1 MRNLFL
7 VTLLILFVSCQSTS
21 GDYTI
26 NISADVEDDHQIF
39 LVTFDESN
47 KPNVIDTLYVK
58 DGLTSY
64 SGVSKLP
71 DYQSLWVDGIR
82 GSVPVFVEPGEIT
95 VELYKD
101 SIQAS
106 KVSGT
111 KTNVAFK
118 RYIDEINPLFKS
130 FYDIQNEMRNAMVS
144 RDSLGYKDLEE
155 QLKEMETKF
164 NDYQIDYTKSNPDS
178 YISAMVLIQLVMN
191 KAIDYEVAYEIY
203 NGFSKTIKK
212 TKSAVKI
219 YELVAPKEA
228 EETEEAAQDGEVN
241 VGDKAPNFS
250 APNPND
256 IAVSLNTSLGK
267 LTVLDFWAS
276 WCGPCRV
283 DSPNLVKVYNTYKDK
298 GLAIVGIS
306 LDQQNESWKKAID
319 NDQLDWTHVS
329 YLKRWDDPI
338 AAIYGVRSIP
348 QLFLL
353 DENGVVIAKERHAA
367 DFIPVLEKILL

>member
-39 LVTFDESN
+39 LVNFDESN

-191 KAIDYEVAYEIY
+191 KAIENEAAYEIY

-241 VGDKAPNFS
+241 VGDKAPDFS

-306 LDQQNESWKKAID
+306 LDQQKESWKKAID
-319 NDQLDWTHVS
+319 NDKLDWTHVS

-353 DENGVVIAKERHAA
+353 DENGVVIAKERHAT
-367 DFIPVLEKILL
+367 DFIPVLDKILL

>member
-7 VTLLILFVSCQSTS
+7 LTLLILFVSCQSTS

-39 LVTFDESN
+39 LVNFDESN

-58 DGLTSY
+58 DGLSSY

-130 FYDIQNEMRNAMVS
+130 FYEIQNEMRNAMVS

-191 KAIDYEVAYEIY
+191 KAIDNEVAYEIY

-212 TKSAVKI
+212 TKSAIKI

-228 EETEEAAQDGEVN
+228 EETEEAAQDGEVI
-241 VGDKAPNFS
+241 VGDKAPDFF

-256 IAVSLNTSLGK
+256 IAVSLNKSLGK

-306 LDQQNESWKKAID
+306 LDQQKESWKKAID

-329 YLKRWDDPI
+329 HLKRWDDPI

-367 DFIPVLEKILL
+367 DFIPLLEKILL

>member
-7 VTLLILFVSCQSTS
+7 LTLLILFVSCQSTS
-21 GDYTI
+21 GDYII

-39 LVTFDESN
+39 LVNFDESN

-58 DGLTSY
+58 DGLASY

-71 DYQSLWVDGIR
+71 DYQSLWVSGIR

-111 KTNVAFK
+111 KTNVAF
-118 RYIDEINPLFKS
+118 RDYIDEINPLFTS
-130 FYDIQNEMRNAMVS
+130 FYEIQNEMRNAMVS

-164 NDYQIDYTKSNPDS
+164 NNYQIAYTKSNPDS
-178 YISAMVLIQLVMN
+178 YVSAMVLIQLVMN
-191 KAIDYEVAYEIY
+191 KAIDNEAAYEIY

-228 EETEEAAQDGEVN
+228 EETGEAAQDGEVN
-241 VGDKAPNFS
+241 VGDKAPDFS

-256 IAVSLNTSLGK
+256 VAVSLNTSLGK

-283 DSPNLVKVYNTYKDK
+283 DSPNLVKVHNTYKDK

-306 LDQQNESWKKAID
+306 LDQQKQSWKKAID

-367 DFIPVLEKILL
+367 DFIPLLEKILL

>member
-39 LVTFDESN
+39 LVNFDESN

-191 KAIDYEVAYEIY
+191 KAIENEAAYEIY

-228 EETEEAAQDGEVN
+228 EETEEAAQDGEVI
-241 VGDKAPNFS
+241 VGDKAPDFF

-256 IAVSLNTSLGK
+256 IAVSLNKSLGK

-306 LDQQNESWKKAID
+306 LDQQKESWKKAID

-353 DENGVVIAKERHAA
+353 DENGVVIAKERHAT

>member
-39 LVTFDESN
+39 LVNFDESN

-191 KAIDYEVAYEIY
+191 KAIENEAAYEIY

-241 VGDKAPNFS
+241 VGDKAPDFS

-306 LDQQNESWKKAID
+306 LDQQKESWKKAID
-319 NDQLDWTHVS
+319 NDKLDWTHVS

-353 DENGVVIAKERHAA
+353 DENGVVIAKERHAT

>member
-7 VTLLILFVSCQSTS
+7 FTLLILFVSCQSTS

-39 LVTFDESN
+39 LVNFDESN

-191 KAIDYEVAYEIY
+191 KAIENEAAYEIY

-228 EETEEAAQDGEVN
+228 EETEEAAQDGEVI
-241 VGDKAPNFS
+241 VGDKAPDFF

-256 IAVSLNTSLGK
+256 IAVSLNKSLGK

-306 LDQQNESWKKAID
+306 LDQQKESWKKAID
-319 NDQLDWTHVS
+319 NDQLDWTNVS
-329 YLKRWDDPI
+329 HLKRWDDPI

-353 DENGVVIAKERHAA
+353 DENGVVIAKERHAT

>member
-39 LVTFDESN
+39 LVNFDESN

-130 FYDIQNEMRNAMVS
+130 FYEIQNEMRNAMVS

-191 KAIDYEVAYEIY
+191 KAIENEAAYEIY

-241 VGDKAPNFS
+241 VGDKAPDFS

-306 LDQQNESWKKAID
+306 LDQQKESWKKAID
-319 NDQLDWTHVS
+319 NDKLDWTHVS

-353 DENGVVIAKERHAA
+353 DENGVVIAKERHAT

>member
-39 LVTFDESN
+39 LVNFDKSN

-191 KAIDYEVAYEIY
+191 KAIENEAAYEIY

-241 VGDKAPNFS
+241 VGDKAPDFS
-250 APNPND
+250 GPNPND

-306 LDQQNESWKKAID
+306 LDQQKESWKKAID

-353 DENGVVIAKERHAA
+353 DENGVVIAKERHAT

>member
-7 VTLLILFVSCQSTS
+7 LTLLILFVSCQSTS

-39 LVTFDESN
+39 LVNFDESN

-58 DGLTSY
+58 DGLSSY

-130 FYDIQNEMRNAMVS
+130 FYEIQNEMRNAMVS

-191 KAIDYEVAYEIY
+191 KAIDNEVAYEIY

-212 TKSAVKI
+212 TKSAIKI

-228 EETEEAAQDGEVN
+228 EETEETAQDGEVI
-241 VGDKAPNFS
+241 VGDKAPDFF

-256 IAVSLNTSLGK
+256 IAVSLNKSLGK

-306 LDQQNESWKKAID
+306 LDQQKESWKKAID
-319 NDQLDWTHVS
+319 NDQLDWTNVS
-329 YLKRWDDPI
+329 HLKRWDDPI

-353 DENGVVIAKERHAA
+353 DENGVVIAKERHAT

>member
-7 VTLLILFVSCQSTS
+7 LTLLILFVSCQSTS

-39 LVTFDESN
+39 LVNFDESN

-58 DGLTSY
+58 DGLSSY

-130 FYDIQNEMRNAMVS
+130 FYEIQNEMRNAMVS

-191 KAIDYEVAYEIY
+191 KAIDNEVAYEIY

-212 TKSAVKI
+212 TKSAIKI

-241 VGDKAPNFS
+241 VGDKAPDFS
-250 APNPND
+250 APNPNN
-256 IAVSLNTSLGK
+256 IAVSLNKSLGK

-306 LDQQNESWKKAID
+306 LDQQKESWKKAID
-319 NDQLDWTHVS
+319 NDQLDWIHVS
-329 YLKRWDDPI
+329 HLKRWDDPI
-338 AAIYGVRSIP
+338 AAIYSVRSIP

-367 DFIPVLEKILL
+367 DFIPFLEKILL

>member
-7 VTLLILFVSCQSTS
+7 ATLLILFVSCQSTS
-21 GDYTI
+21 GEYTI

-39 LVTFDESN
+39 LVNFDDN
-47 KPNVIDTLYVK
+47 NQPNVIDTLYVK
-58 DGLTSY
+58 SGLTTFN
-64 SGVSKLP
+64 GFAEVP
-71 DYQSLWVDGIR
+71 DYQSLWVNGIR

-95 VELYKD
+95 VEIYKD

-130 FYDIQNEMRNAMVS
+130 FYEIQNDMRNAMIS

-155 QLKEMETKF
+155 QLKDMETKF
-164 NDYQIDYTKSNPDS
+164 NDFQIDYTKSNPDS
-178 YISAMVLIQLVMN
+178 YVSAMVLIQLVMN
-191 KAIDYEVAYEIY
+191 KAIDNDKAYEIY

-212 TKSAVKI
+212 TKSAIKI
-219 YELVAPKEA
+219 HELVAPKET
-228 EETEEAAQDGEVN
+228 EETEETSQDGEVN
-241 VGDKAPNFS
+241 VGDKAPDFS

-256 IAVSLNTSLGK
+256 IAISLNTSLGK
-267 LTVLDFWAS
+267 LTILDFWAS

-283 DSPNLVKVYNTYKDK
+283 DSPNLVKVHNTYKDN

-306 LDQQNESWKKAID
+306 LDQQKASWKKAIA
-319 NDQLDWTHVS
+319 NDKLDWTHVS
-329 YLKRWDDPI
+329 HLKRWDDPI
-338 AAIYGVRSIP
+338 AAVYGVNSIP

-353 DENGVVIAKERHAA
+353 DENGTVIAKERHAE
-367 DFIPVLEKILL
+367 DFIPILKHILL

>member
-7 VTLLILFVSCQSTS
+7 LTLLILFVSCQSTS

-39 LVTFDESN
+39 LVNFDESN

-58 DGLTSY
+58 NGLTSY

-71 DYQSLWVDGIR
+71 DYQSLWVEGIR

-130 FYDIQNEMRNAMVS
+130 FYEIQNEMRNAMVS

-191 KAIDYEVAYEIY
+191 KAIDNEVAYEIY
-203 NGFSKTIKK
+203 SGFSKTIKK
-212 TKSAVKI
+212 TKSAIKI

-241 VGDKAPNFS
+241 VGDKAPDFS

-256 IAVSLNTSLGK
+256 IAVSLNKSLGK

-298 GLAIVGIS
+298 GLGIVGIS
-306 LDQQNESWKKAID
+306 LDQQKESWKKAID

-329 YLKRWDDPI
+329 HLKRWDDPI

-367 DFIPVLEKILL
+367 DFIPFLEKILL

>member
-39 LVTFDESN
+39 LVNFDESN

-191 KAIDYEVAYEIY
+191 KAIENEAAYEIY

-241 VGDKAPNFS
+241 VGDKAPDFS

-306 LDQQNESWKKAID
+306 LDQQKESWKKAID

-353 DENGVVIAKERHAA
+353 DENGVVIAKERHAT
-367 DFIPVLEKILL
+367 DFIHFLEKILL

>member
-39 LVTFDESN
+39 LVNFDESN

-191 KAIDYEVAYEIY
+191 KAIENEAAYEIY

-241 VGDKAPNFS
+241 VGDKAPDFS

-306 LDQQNESWKKAID
+306 IDQQKESWKKAID

-353 DENGVVIAKERHAA
+353 DENGVVIAKERHAT
-367 DFIPVLEKILL
+367 DFIPFLEKILL

>member
-7 VTLLILFVSCQSTS
+7 LPLFILFVSCQSTS

-39 LVTFDESN
+39 LVNFDESN

-58 DGLTSY
+58 DGLSSY

-130 FYDIQNEMRNAMVS
+130 FYEIQNEMRNAMVS

-164 NDYQIDYTKSNPDS
+164 NDYQIDYTKSNSDS

-191 KAIDYEVAYEIY
+191 KAIDNEVAYEIY

-212 TKSAVKI
+212 TKSAIKI
-219 YELVAPKEA
+219 YELVAPKEV

-241 VGDKAPNFS
+241 VGDKAPDFS
-250 APNPND
+250 APNPNN
-256 IAVSLNTSLGK
+256 IAVSLNKSLGK

-283 DSPNLVKVYNTYKDK
+283 DSSNLVKVYNTYKAK

-306 LDQQNESWKKAID
+306 LDKQKESWKKAID

-367 DFIPVLEKILL
+367 DFIPFLEKILL

>member
-7 VTLLILFVSCQSTS
+7 VTLIILFVSCQSSS

-26 NISADVEDDHQIF
+26 SISADVEDDHQIF
-39 LVTFDESN
+39 LVNFDDDN
-47 KPNVIDTLYVK
+47 KPNVIDTLFVK
-58 DGLTSY
+58 EGLASY
-64 SGVSKLP
+64 SGFAEVP
-71 DYQSLWVDGIR
+71 DYQSLWVNGVR
-82 GSVPVFVEPGEIT
+82 GSVPLFVEPGEIT
-95 VELYKD
+95 VEIYKD

-130 FYDIQNEMRNAMVS
+130 FYEIQNDMRNAMIS

-155 QLKEMETKF
+155 QLKDMETKF
-164 NDYQIDYTKSNPDS
+164 NNFQIDYTKSNPDS
-178 YISAMVLIQLVMN
+178 YVSAMVLIQLVMN
-191 KAIDYEVAYEIY
+191 KAIENEEAYEIY

-219 YELVAPKEA
+219 NELVTPK
-228 EETEEAAQDGEVN
+228 ETEESTEDGEVN
-241 VGDKAPNFS
+241 VGDKAPDFA
-250 APNPND
+250 APDPND
-256 IAVSLNTSLGK
+256 VAVTLNTTLGK
-267 LTVLDFWAS
+267 LTILDFWAS

-283 DSPNLVKVYNTYKDK
+283 DSPNLVKVHNAFKDN

-306 LDQQNESWKKAID
+306 LDKNKESWKKAID
-319 NDQLDWTHVS
+319 NDKLDWTHVS
-329 YLKRWDDPI
+329 HLKRWDDPI
-338 AAIYGVRSIP
+338 AAAYGVNSIP

-353 DENGVVIAKERHAA
+353 DENGTVIAKERHAE
-367 DFIPVLEKILL
+367 DFVPILEQILL

>member
-39 LVTFDESN
+39 LVNFDESN

-130 FYDIQNEMRNAMVS
+130 FYEIQNEMRNAMVS

-191 KAIDYEVAYEIY
+191 KAIENEAAYEIY

-219 YELVAPKEA
+219 YELVAPKET

-241 VGDKAPNFS
+241 VGDKAPDFS

-306 LDQQNESWKKAID
+306 LDQQTESWKKAID

-353 DENGVVIAKERHAA
+353 DENGVVIAKERHAT

>member
-1 MRNLFL
+1 
-7 VTLLILFVSCQSTS
+7 
-21 GDYTI
+21 
-26 NISADVEDDHQIF
+26 
-39 LVTFDESN
+39 
-47 KPNVIDTLYVK
+47 
-58 DGLTSY
+58 
-64 SGVSKLP
+64 
-71 DYQSLWVDGIR
+71 
-82 GSVPVFVEPGEIT
+82 VPVFVEPGEIT

-191 KAIDYEVAYEIY
+191 KAIENEAAYEIY

-241 VGDKAPNFS
+241 VGDKAPDFS

-306 LDQQNESWKKAID
+306 LDQQKESWKKAID
-319 NDQLDWTHVS
+319 NDKLDWTHVS

-353 DENGVVIAKERHAA
+353 DENGVVIAKERHAT

>member
-39 LVTFDESN
+39 LVNFDESN

-58 DGLTSY
+58 DGLSSY

-130 FYDIQNEMRNAMVS
+130 FYEIQNEMRNAMVS

-191 KAIDYEVAYEIY
+191 KAIENEAAYEIY

-241 VGDKAPNFS
+241 VGDKAPDFS

-256 IAVSLNTSLGK
+256 IAVSLNKSLGK
-267 LTVLDFWAS
+267 ITVLDFWAS

-298 GLAIVGIS
+298 GLAILGIS
-306 LDQQNESWKKAID
+306 LDQQKESWKKAID

-329 YLKRWDDPI
+329 HLKRWDDPI

-367 DFIPVLEKILL
+367 DFIPLLEKILL

>member
-39 LVTFDESN
+39 LVNFDESN

-191 KAIDYEVAYEIY
+191 KAIENEAAYEIY

-241 VGDKAPNFS
+241 VGDKAPDFS

-283 DSPNLVKVYNTYKDK
+283 DSPNLVKVCNTYKDK

-306 LDQQNESWKKAID
+306 LDQQKESWKKAID
-319 NDQLDWTHVS
+319 NDKLDWTHVS

-353 DENGVVIAKERHAA
+353 DENGVVIAKERHAT

>member
-39 LVTFDESN
+39 LVNFDESN

-58 DGLTSY
+58 DGLSSY

-130 FYDIQNEMRNAMVS
+130 FYEIQNEMRNAMVS

-191 KAIDYEVAYEIY
+191 KAIDNEVAYEIY

-212 TKSAVKI
+212 TKSAIKI

-228 EETEEAAQDGEVN
+228 EETEEAAQDGEVI
-241 VGDKAPNFS
+241 VGDKAPDFF

-256 IAVSLNTSLGK
+256 IAVSLNKSLGK

-306 LDQQNESWKKAID
+306 LDQQKESWKKAID
-319 NDQLDWTHVS
+319 NDQLDWTNVS
-329 YLKRWDDPI
+329 HLKRWDDPI

-367 DFIPVLEKILL
+367 DFIPLLEKILL

>member
-39 LVTFDESN
+39 LVNFDESN

-58 DGLTSY
+58 DGLSSY

-130 FYDIQNEMRNAMVS
+130 FYEIQNEMRNAMVS

-191 KAIDYEVAYEIY
+191 KAIENEAAYEIY

-241 VGDKAPNFS
+241 VGDKAPDFS

-306 LDQQNESWKKAID
+306 LDQQKESWKKAID
-319 NDQLDWTHVS
+319 NDKIDWTHVS

-353 DENGVVIAKERHAA
+353 DENGVVIAKERHAT

>member
-39 LVTFDESN
+39 LVNFDESN

-191 KAIDYEVAYEIY
+191 KAIENEAAYEIY

-241 VGDKAPNFS
+241 VGDKAPDFS

-256 IAVSLNTSLGK
+256 IAVSLNTSLVK

-306 LDQQNESWKKAID
+306 LDQQKESWKKAID
-319 NDQLDWTHVS
+319 NDKLDWTHVS

-353 DENGVVIAKERHAA
+353 DENGVVIAKERHAT

>member
-7 VTLLILFVSCQSTS
+7 LPLLILFVSCQSTS

-39 LVTFDESN
+39 LVNFDESN

-71 DYQSLWVDGIR
+71 DYQSLWVDGVR

-130 FYDIQNEMRNAMVS
+130 FYEIQNEMRNAMVS

-164 NDYQIDYTKSNPDS
+164 NDYQIDYTKSNSDS

-191 KAIDYEVAYEIY
+191 KAIDNEEAYEIY

-212 TKSAVKI
+212 TKSAIKI
-219 YELVAPKEA
+219 YELVAPKEV

-241 VGDKAPNFS
+241 VGDKAPDFS
-250 APNPND
+250 APNPNN
-256 IAVSLNTSLGK
+256 IAVSLNKSLGK

-283 DSPNLVKVYNTYKDK
+283 DSSNLVKVYNTYKDK

-306 LDQQNESWKKAID
+306 LDKQKESWKKAID

-367 DFIPVLEKILL
+367 DFIPFLEKILL

>member
-7 VTLLILFVSCQSTS
+7 LTLLILFVSCQSTS

-39 LVTFDESN
+39 LVNFDESN

-191 KAIDYEVAYEIY
+191 KAIDNEVAYEIY

-241 VGDKAPNFS
+241 VGDKAPDFS

-306 LDQQNESWKKAID
+306 LDQQKESWKKAID
-319 NDQLDWTHVS
+319 NDKLDWTHVS

-353 DENGVVIAKERHAA
+353 DENGVVIAKERHAT

>member
-7 VTLLILFVSCQSTS
+7 LPLLILFVSCQSTS

-39 LVTFDESN
+39 LVNFDESN

-71 DYQSLWVDGIR
+71 DYQSLWVDGVR

-130 FYDIQNEMRNAMVS
+130 FYEIQNEMRNAMVS

-164 NDYQIDYTKSNPDS
+164 NDYQIDYTKSNSDS

-191 KAIDYEVAYEIY
+191 KAIDNEEAYEIY

-212 TKSAVKI
+212 TKSAIKI
-219 YELVAPKEA
+219 YELVAPKEV

-241 VGDKAPNFS
+241 VGDKAPDFS
-250 APNPND
+250 APNPNN
-256 IAVSLNTSLGK
+256 IAVSLNKSLGK

-283 DSPNLVKVYNTYKDK
+283 DSSNLVKVYNTYKDK

-306 LDQQNESWKKAID
+306 LDKQKESWKKAID

-367 DFIPVLEKILL
+367 DFIPLLEKILL

>member
-39 LVTFDESN
+39 LVNFDESN

-130 FYDIQNEMRNAMVS
+130 FYEIQNEMRNAMVS

-191 KAIDYEVAYEIY
+191 KAIENEAAYEIY

-241 VGDKAPNFS
+241 VGDKAPDFS

-306 LDQQNESWKKAID
+306 LDQQKESWKKAID
-319 NDQLDWTHVS
+319 NDKLDWTHVS

-353 DENGVVIAKERHAA
+353 DENGVVIAKERHAT
-367 DFIPVLEKILL
+367 DFIPVLDKILL

>member
-39 LVTFDESN
+39 LVNFDESN

-191 KAIDYEVAYEIY
+191 KAIENEAAYEIY

-212 TKSAVKI
+212 TKSAIKI

-241 VGDKAPNFS
+241 VGDKAPDFS

-306 LDQQNESWKKAID
+306 LDQQKESWKKAID

-353 DENGVVIAKERHAA
+353 DENGVVIAKERHAT

>member
-7 VTLLILFVSCQSTS
+7 VTLIVLFVSCQSSS

-39 LVTFDESN
+39 LVNFDDEN
-47 KPNVIDTLYVK
+47 KPNVIDTLFVK
-58 DGLTSY
+58 EGLASY

-71 DYQSLWVDGIR
+71 DYQSLWVDGVR
-82 GSVPVFVEPGEIT
+82 GSVPIFVEQGEIT
-95 VELYKD
+95 VEIYKD
-101 SIQAS
+101 SIQTS

-130 FYDIQNEMRNAMVS
+130 FYEIQNDMRNAMIS

-164 NDYQIDYTKSNPDS
+164 INFQKDYTKSNPDS
-178 YISAMVLIQLVMN
+178 YVSAMVLIQLVMN
-191 KAIDYEVAYEIY
+191 KAIENEEAFEIY
-203 NGFSKTIKK
+203 NSFSKTIKK

-219 YELVAPKEA
+219 NQLVAPKE
-228 EETEEAAQDGEVN
+228 TEEVTEDGEVN
-241 VGDKAPNFS
+241 VDDKAPDFT
-250 APNPND
+250 APDPND
-256 IAVSLNTSLGK
+256 VAISLNTTLGK
-267 LTVLDFWAS
+267 LTILDFWAS

-283 DSPNLVKVYNTYKDK
+283 DSPNLVKVHNAYKDN
-298 GLAIVGIS
+298 GLAIIGIS
-306 LDQQNESWKKAID
+306 LDKNKGSWEKAIE
-319 NDQLDWTHVS
+319 NDKLDWTQVS
-329 YLKRWDDPI
+329 HLMRWDDPI
-338 AAIYGVRSIP
+338 AAVYGVNSIP

-353 DENGVVIAKERHAA
+353 DENGTVIAKERHAE
-367 DFIPVLEKILL
+367 DFIPILEQILL

>member
-39 LVTFDESN
+39 LVNFDESN

-155 QLKEMETKF
+155 QLNEMETKF

-178 YISAMVLIQLVMN
+178 YISALVLIQLVMN
-191 KAIDYEVAYEIY
+191 KAIENEAAYEIY

-241 VGDKAPNFS
+241 VGDKAPDFS

-306 LDQQNESWKKAID
+306 LDQQKESWKKAID
-319 NDQLDWTHVS
+319 NDKLDWTHVS

-353 DENGVVIAKERHAA
+353 DENGVVIAKERHAT

>member
-39 LVTFDESN
+39 LVNFDESN

-191 KAIDYEVAYEIY
+191 KAIENEAAYEIY

-241 VGDKAPNFS
+241 VGDKAPDFS

-306 LDQQNESWKKAID
+306 LDQQKESWKKAID

-353 DENGVVIAKERHAA
+353 DENGVVIAKERHAT
-367 DFIPVLEKILL
+367 DFIPFLEKILL

>member
-7 VTLLILFVSCQSTS
+7 LTLLILFVSCQSTS

-39 LVTFDESN
+39 LVNFDESN

-58 DGLTSY
+58 DGLSSY

-130 FYDIQNEMRNAMVS
+130 FYEIQNEMRNAMVS

-191 KAIDYEVAYEIY
+191 KAIDNEVAYEIY

-212 TKSAVKI
+212 TKSAIKI

-241 VGDKAPNFS
+241 VGDKAPDFS
-250 APNPND
+250 APNPNN
-256 IAVSLNTSLGK
+256 IAVSLNKSLGK

-306 LDQQNESWKKAID
+306 LDQQKESWKKAID
-319 NDQLDWTHVS
+319 NDQLDWIHVS
-329 YLKRWDDPI
+329 HLKRWDDPI

-367 DFIPVLEKILL
+367 DFIPFLEKILL